1 MTDGR
6 DASPGRSVSVS
17 FRSAA
22 LVAFGGIC
30 GWACAREILRRR
42 VDDGPLSAR
51 QREILAMVG
60 RGMSSKQI
68 ARQTGIGEQTVNTH
82 IRRARAALGAP
93 TRAAAVAIAS
103 GGQAGT
109 PARPRRSAMRP
120 SAVTISPTSSSNGT

>member
-1 MTDGR
+1 M
-6 DASPGRSVSVS
+6 SL
-17 FRSAA
+17 RSAL
-22 LVAFGGIC
+22 LVAFGGVC
-30 GWACAREILRRR
+30 GWVCARKILRRR
-42 VDDGPLSAR
+42 ADDGPLSAR
-51 QREILAMVG
+51 QREILALVG

-103 GGQAGT
+103 AGQAGT

>member
-1 MTDGR
+1 M
-6 DASPGRSVSVS
+6 S

-30 GWACAREILRRR
+30 GWACAREILHRRA
-42 VDDGPLSAR
+42 DDGPLSPR
-51 QREILAMVG
+51 QREILTLVG
-60 RGMSSKQI
+60 QGMTSKEI
-68 ARQTGIGEQTVNTH
+68 ARRSGIAEQTVNTH

-93 TRAAAVAIAS
+93 TRAAAAAIAS